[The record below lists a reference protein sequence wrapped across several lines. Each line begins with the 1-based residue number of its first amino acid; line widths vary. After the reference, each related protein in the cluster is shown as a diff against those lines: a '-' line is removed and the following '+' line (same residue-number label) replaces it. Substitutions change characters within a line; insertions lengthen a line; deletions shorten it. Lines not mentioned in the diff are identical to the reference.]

1 MFSTTFSSVVYI
13 LFFLFHLFLY
23 VFAGMDSCHNEEGTP
38 SVCMPKFENAAFN
51 RTIIVSNMC
60 GFPPEDY
67 CMQTG
72 STRSCR
78 HCDALD
84 LKTNHNATYLNDF
97 HSDEEPTWWQSQS
110 MFYGVQY
117 PNSVN
122 LTLHLGKAYEITY
135 VRLKFYTSRP
145 ESFAIYKRTNE
156 TAPWQPYQYYS
167 ASCRKTYGRNS
178 KGFIRPGEEERTALC
193 TDEFSDISPLTG
205 GNVAF
210 STLEGRPSAY
220 NFDQS
225 PVLQEWVTATDLLI
239 SLNRLNTFGDEFFK
253 DAKVLRSYF
262 YAISDFSVGGRCK
275 CNGHGSECVPNK
287 QGRLV
292 CVCEHYT
299 AGTDCQQC
307 APFYRDRPW
316 ARATGDS
323 ANQCVKCN
331 CSDRADQC
339 LFDIEQYRSTG
350 SGGRCIG
357 CRDNTSG
364 PHCERCR
371 ENFYRSSPLLPCNNC
386 SCNTMGSVSLQC
398 DEEGVCLCRQSVMG
412 VKCDV
417 CRPGFHSLGPGG
429 CRLCEC
435 DERGSVGV
443 CSAGDGRCYCKPNVE
458 GHSCDRCKPGSFNL
472 QPGNAHG
479 CQMCFCFGHS
489 LACSSSNHHVQF
501 NITSSFLEDTDGWLG
516 EFSGHLEAS
525 LIWKEGEVYL
535 LPYSEE
541 DIGFYKAP
549 AKFLGNQLLSYGQ
562 HLTLSFTAESSELLP
577 RIVTVDLK
585 GSGLSVSAN
594 VFAKQYVDNVPSQAP
609 RNIFTLR
616 LTETEV
622 NPSLTEF
629 EFQRLLNNLTALH
642 ISNVGGRNYTS
653 QLSGVTLTSAT
664 VVESYYYIPSAPPA
678 PWVEVCTCPPG
689 FIGQFCEQCAPGFTR
704 DNPNGGPYSPCVPC
718 NCNHHGTCHP
728 ETGVCD
734 CTDFTT
740 GPSCER
746 CQDGYY
752 GNAVTGS
759 PGDCVPCPCPG
770 RTTCAQVP
778 ETGEVVCTNCPSG
791 QRGMRCE
798 LCEDGFYGDPLGWHG
813 EVRPCVR
820 CECNENTDPNAVG
833 VCDHVTGRCLKCI
846 GNTDGDRCEKCQSGY
861 YGNAL
866 DRTLNPSQ
874 KCLPCVCNPAGTLGS
889 VNECDPRT
897 GRCLCLRHVTG
908 RDCGQCEF
916 GYFNLKPGL
925 GCESCNCNPTGSSS
939 QVCHPITG
947 QCMCRT
953 GIEGRMCGACH
964 MGFFGFSSRGC
975 RACNC
980 DPMGSVSMQ
989 CHANGTCLCRQGFVG
1004 YKCDKCELNH
1014 YQNPLTHQ
1022 CEECPVCYSLIRDQ
1036 VTKLK
1041 SQLYSLERLLSNYDC
1056 RRPGMRQLIY
1066 VRPNH
1071 IRQRHRLDNHL
1082 HEHQGEDYLPNALED
1097 FLAIQEARDA
1107 FISQLTQLETSAQAL
1122 QLQLHYFAN
1131 IINCNLLKE
1140 KGSAG
1145 REQSN
1150 MTLKSIN
1157 KCRALVDTFAA
1168 VTQSHSQLQ
1177 KMTLDLNS
1185 LVIPFIIPKGP
1196 TEWNALVNES
1206 EALVRS
1212 QNKMAAQIEGLA
1224 GEALKVSNKTYLI
1237 LLDLLEDNST
1247 EHHIQELTERLSEMQ
1262 QLKENLT
1269 RQANETHATYLSV
1282 EKQNKEAEAILQN
1295 VTDTLPKQHKDINN
1309 NPVNATAAEQLNEA
1323 DNTLTQDAQLIQSL
1337 DLANRTTELDLLIQ
1351 SKEQLLNKTRQEL
1364 EPRLANALNDLNTT
1378 EEFHQLTDLALGLKE
1393 AALTSVVEGK
1403 KIESEASSLHKH
1415 IEGIEKEW
1423 PVLRTTTREALKRE
1437 GIVEKKILTELN
1449 KKVRHAER
1457 VLRPALGNATQARD
1471 KALQTQKTA
1480 NSVAKEAKA
1489 SLSQAKQTKKVSA
1502 QLKKGVI
1509 SAVQQLT
1516 EQEVLASQVAA
1527 EMPDEA
1533 DISLKGV
1540 MGSMESAKSQ
1550 LEGFTHM
1557 LAEMLGQIER
1567 NIDVE
1572 KYDRVLNETAARLR
1586 VLRGSVE
1593 SPALTK
1599 KFQILLGAAEAQEK
1613 QLVEL
1618 EKNLQDIQEEQ
1629 DSLNDIAQNLPKQ
1642 CPERRNKRG

>member
-1 MFSTTFSSVVYI
+1 MYSTTFSFAVSI
-13 LFFLFHLFLY
+13 LFLLFLSYSY
-23 VFAGMDSCHNEEGTP
+23 VFAGMDSCHDEEGTP

-51 RTIIVSNMC
+51 RTIIVSNVC
-60 GFPPEDY
+60 GSPPEDY

-78 HCDALD
+78 HCDASD
-84 LKTNHNATYLNDF
+84 FETNHNATYLNDF

-156 TAPWQPYQYYS
+156 TASWQPYQYYS
-167 ASCRKTYGRNS
+167 ASCRKTYGRDS
-178 KGFIRPGEEERTALC
+178 KGFIRPGDEERTALC

-275 CNGHGSECVPNK
+275 CNGHASECVPNE

-299 AGTDCQQC
+299 AGTDCQHC
-307 APFYRDRPW
+307 ATFYRDRPW
-316 ARATGDS
+316 ARATADS

-331 CSDRADQC
+331 CSGRADEC
-339 LFDIEQYRSTG
+339 VFDAEQYRSTG

-357 CRDNTSG
+357 CRDNTAG

-398 DEEGVCLCRQSVMG
+398 HEEGVCLCRPSVMG

-443 CSAGDGRCYCKPNVE
+443 CSAGDGRCHCKSNVE
-458 GHSCDRCKPGSFNL
+458 GHSCGRCKPGSFNL
-472 QPGNAHG
+472 QLDNPHG

-489 LACSSSNHHVQF
+489 LACSSSNQHVTF
-501 NITSSFLEDTDGWLG
+501 NITSNFLEDTDGWLG
-516 EFSGHLEAS
+516 EFSGHQEAS

-541 DIGFYKAP
+541 DVGYYKAP

-577 RIVTVDLK
+577 KIVTVALE

-594 VFAKQYVDNVPSQAP
+594 LFSKQYVDSQPSHTP

-622 NPSLTEF
+622 YPSLTPF
-629 EFQRLLNNLTALH
+629 EFRRLLNNLTALH
-642 ISNVGGRNYTS
+642 ISNVGGQNYTS

-664 VVESYYYIPSAPPA
+664 LAEPYSDIHLAPPA
-678 PWVEVCTCPPG
+678 PWVEMCACPPG
-689 FIGQFCEQCAPGFTR
+689 FMGQFCELCAPGFTR
-704 DNPNGGPYSPCVPC
+704 DSPNGGPYSPCVPC
-718 NCNHHGTCHP
+718 NCNQHGTCHP

-752 GNAVTGS
+752 GNALTGS
-759 PGDCVPCPCPG
+759 PGDCAPCPCPG
-770 RTTCAQVP
+770 RTTCAQMP
-778 ETGEVVCTNCPSG
+778 ETGEVVCTNCPAG
-791 QRGMRCE
+791 QRGIRCE
-798 LCEDGFYGDPLGWHG
+798 LCEDGFYGDPLGWQG
-813 EVRPCVR
+813 EVRLCVR

-833 VCDHVTGRCLKCI
+833 VCDHVTGRCLKCL
-846 GNTDGDRCEKCQSGY
+846 GHTDGDHCEKCQSGY

-866 DRTLNPSQ
+866 DRSLRPSQ
-874 KCLPCVCNPAGTLGS
+874 KCLPCLCNPAGTLGS
-889 VNECDPRT
+889 VNECDPHT

-916 GYFNLKPGL
+916 GYFNLRPGL
-925 GCESCNCNPTGSSS
+925 GCDSCNCNPIGSPSLA
-939 QVCHPITG
+939 CHPITG
-947 QCMCRT
+947 QCTCRT
-953 GIEGRMCGACH
+953 GIKGKMCDACQ

-980 DPMGSVSMQ
+980 DPMGSASMQ
-989 CHANGTCLCRQGFVG
+989 CHANGTCPCRQGFVG

-1041 SQLYSLERLLSNYDC
+1041 SQLHSLERLLSIYDC
-1056 RRPGMRQLIY
+1056 KNFRHRIY

-1071 IRQRHRLDNHL
+1071 VRQHHRLENHL
-1082 HEHQGEDYLPNALED
+1082 HEHQGEDYLPNALEE
-1097 FLAIQEARDA
+1097 FLAIQEAREA
-1107 FISQLTQLETSAQAL
+1107 FISQFTQLETSAQAL
-1122 QLQLHYFAN
+1122 QLQLHDFAS
-1131 IINCNLLKE
+1131 IMNCSLLKE
-1140 KGSAG
+1140 EGSTSSEEENRTPKATN
-1145 REQSN
+1145 EC
-1150 MTLKSIN
+1150 K
-1157 KCRALVDTFAA
+1157 ALVETFAA
-1168 VTQSHSQLQ
+1168 VTESQAQLQ
-1177 KMTLDLNS
+1177 EMTSDLNS

-1206 EALVRS
+1206 EALVKS
-1212 QNKMAAQIEGLA
+1212 HKEMAAHIEGLA
-1224 GEALKVSNKTYLI
+1224 GEALKVSNKTYSV

-1247 EHHIQELTERLSEMQ
+1247 ERHLQALTERLSEMQ

-1269 RQANETHATYLSV
+1269 RQANETHAAYLSM
-1282 EKQNKEAEAILQN
+1282 EELNKEAEAILQN
-1295 VTDTLPKQHKDINN
+1295 VTSTLPNQPTDINN
-1309 NPVNATAAEQLNEA
+1309 NLLNTTAAEELNEA
-1323 DNTLTQDAQLIQSL
+1323 DNTIAQDTQLIQRL
-1337 DLANRTTELDLLIQ
+1337 DLANRTAELDLLIQ
-1351 SKEQLLNKTRQEL
+1351 SKQQLLNKSREEL
-1364 EPRLANALNDLNTT
+1364 EPRLENARNNLNTT
-1378 EEFHQLTDLALGLKE
+1378 EEFQQLTAFAQGLRE
-1393 AALTSVVEGK
+1393 TALTSVVEGK
-1403 KIESEASSLHKH
+1403 KIESEAFSLHRH
-1415 IEGIEKEW
+1415 AEGLEKEW
-1423 PVLRTTTREALKRE
+1423 PVVRTQTRAALKRE
-1437 GIVEKKILTELN
+1437 GVVEEKILTEVK

-1457 VLRPALGNATQARD
+1457 VLRPALENATQARD
-1471 KALQTQKTA
+1471 TATQAQKTA
-1480 NSVAKEAKA
+1480 NAIAKDAKA
-1489 SLSQAKQTKKVSA
+1489 SLSRGKQTRKVSV
-1502 QLKKGVI
+1502 QLKTAVNA
-1509 SAVQQLT
+1509 AVQQLT
-1516 EQEVLASQVAA
+1516 EQENLAAHVAGDVQ
-1527 EMPDEA
+1527 DEA
-1533 DISLKGV
+1533 DVSLKGV

-1557 LAEMLGQIER
+1557 LAELLGQIER
-1567 NIDVE
+1567 NTDVE
-1572 KYDRVLNETAARLR
+1572 KYDRVLNETASRLK

-1593 SPALTK
+1593 SPALNR
-1599 KFQILLGAAEAQEK
+1599 KFQMLLGATEDQQK
-1613 QLVEL
+1613 QLMEL
-1618 EKNLQDIQEEQ
+1618 EKSLQDIREER
-1629 DSLNDIAQNLPKQ
+1629 DSLTDIAQNLPKT
-1642 CPERRNKRG
+1642 CPERS